1 MKEDKLPKNLILLA
15 ETTDGVGICW
25 DTETGVKDA
34 SFKVVKGKKVA
45 KADLS
50 SVKSLVSSCTFT
62 TYHPN
67 VWF

>member
-25 DTETGVKDA
+25 DTETGVKNA

-45 KADLS
+45 KADLQE
-50 SVKSLVSSCTFT
+50 VKSLSDSSTFT
-62 TYHPN
+62 TYRPN